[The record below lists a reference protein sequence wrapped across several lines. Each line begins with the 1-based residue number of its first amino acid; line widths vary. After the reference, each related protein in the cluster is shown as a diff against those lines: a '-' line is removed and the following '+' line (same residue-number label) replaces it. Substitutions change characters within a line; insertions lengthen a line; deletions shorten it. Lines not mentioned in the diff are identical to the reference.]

1 MKLSEIVP
9 ELFFVP
15 NNLVSW
21 SETDDKRID
30 CASHVTNSLL
40 ENIDKGLLTGL
51 IFLDLSKALDTLDH
65 SIMLD
70 KLTSPGMNRSAVQWF
85 RSYLAVRTQ
94 SVCTNGVVSEPQP
107 ISFGVPQGSVL
118 GPLLFIVY
126 INDLPLA
133 VQGCSVELYADD
145 TLVYFASKSVSEIQA
160 QLTSGLTYVLSWLQA
175 NFLIHNLEKMKIMLV
190 GTHQRT
196 TEADDLVIEISNT
209 R

>member
-51 IFLDLSKALDTLDH
+51 IFLDLSKAFDTLDH
-65 SIMLD
+65 SNMLD

-85 RSYLAVRTQ
+85 RSYLAMRTQ

-133 VQGCSVELYADD
+133 VQGCSVEFYADD

-190 GTHQRT
+190 GTHQR
-196 TEADDLVIEISNT
+196 ST
-209 R
+209 RNQ

>member
-1 MKLSEIVP
+1 M
-9 ELFFVP
+9 
-15 NNLVSW
+15 
-21 SETDDKRID
+21 
-30 CASHVTNSLL
+30 
-40 ENIDKGLLTGL
+40 
-51 IFLDLSKALDTLDH
+51 
-65 SIMLD
+65 
-70 KLTSPGMNRSAVQWF
+70 
-85 RSYLAVRTQ
+85 
-94 SVCTNGVVSEPQP
+94 SEPQP

-118 GPLLFIVY
+118 GPLLFIAY

-175 NFLIHNLEKMKIMLV
+175 NFLILNLEKMKIMLV

>member
-30 CASHVTNSLL
+30 SASHVTNSLL

-51 IFLDLSKALDTLDH
+51 IFLDLSKAFDTLDH

-94 SVCTNGVVSEPQP
+94 SVCTNGVVSEPQT
-107 ISFGVPQGSVL
+107 ISFGVPQDSVL

-190 GTHQRT
+190 GTHQR
-196 TEADDLVIEISNT
+196 ST
-209 R
+209 RNQ

>member
-1 MKLSEIVP
+1 M
-9 ELFFVP
+9 
-15 NNLVSW
+15 
-21 SETDDKRID
+21 
-30 CASHVTNSLL
+30 TNTLL

-51 IFLDLSKALDTLDH
+51 IFLDLSKAFDTLDH

-118 GPLLFIVY
+118 GPLLFIAY

-190 GTHQRT
+190 GTHQR
-196 TEADDLVIEISNT
+196 ST
-209 R
+209 RNQ